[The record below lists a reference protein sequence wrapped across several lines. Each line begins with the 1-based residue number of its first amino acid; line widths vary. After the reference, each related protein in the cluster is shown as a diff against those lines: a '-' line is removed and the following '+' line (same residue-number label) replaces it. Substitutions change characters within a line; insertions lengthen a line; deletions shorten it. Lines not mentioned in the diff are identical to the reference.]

1 MPKIFDMSTKTRKIL
16 SFILILIPSAI
27 LVMSGFAK
35 LSGNPQVTEG
45 LSKIGFG
52 PVLKILGIAE
62 LIFVALFLYPK
73 TQKIGF
79 YLILSYLGGAAAI
92 EISVG
97 APPMALVY
105 IAFAW
110 IGIFIKDQKQFLPA

>member
-1 MPKIFDMSTKTRKIL
+1 MSGKTRNIISL
-16 SFILILIPSAI
+16 IVILIPSAI

-35 LSGNPQVTEG
+35 ISGNPQVTEG
-45 LSKIGFG
+45 LSKLGFG

-62 LIFVALFLYPK
+62 LVFVALFLYPK

-92 EISVG
+92 EVSAG
-97 APPMALVY
+97 MPPMALVY
-105 IAFAW
+105 IALAW
-110 IGIFIKDQKQFLPA
+110 VGLFIKDQKQFLPA